1 MVTRWAQL
9 SRGIEVEV
17 RYRAGFAF
25 PLAVRS
31 AYSTPKKVPC
41 KMFKS
46 NNETNQDVKVD
57 FKTNIN
63 NKLKPKVKKNVSA
76 ASSTGTKDYRPKRKR
91 LPISPQA
98 SRKQILRRRI
108 MGTNVISQA
117 NQSQSLLT
125 TTNTSL
131 FVRLRVSMLLLLVI
145 G

>member
-1 MVTRWAQL
+1 
-9 SRGIEVEV
+9 
-17 RYRAGFAF
+17 
-25 PLAVRS
+25 
-31 AYSTPKKVPC
+31 
-41 KMFKS
+41 MFKS

-63 NKLKPKVKKNVSA
+63 NKLKPKAKKNVSA
-76 ASSTGTKDYRPKRKR
+76 ASSTGTEDYRPKRKR

-98 SRKQILRRRI
+98 RGKLILRRRI
-108 MGTNVISQA
+108 LGTNVISRA